1 MTGILSHV
9 EAGYPLCKLLFVPKT
24 QLENVTTPSYKR
36 SVAQNILESFSSS
49 CDNISSCTS
58 ERVRDLQ
65 TKASRVVLS
74 CSVSSLCCRVVLL
87 CVVAVLSCCR
97 SPAVFTTRLA
107 SHVNL
112 CESFACG
119 LSPDPSDGFNRLKLS
134 VM

>member
-58 ERVRDLQ
+58 ERIRGLQ

-74 CSVSSLCCRVVLL
+74 CS
-87 CVVAVLSCCR
+87 VLSCCR
-97 SPAVFTTRLA
+97 SPAVFTTRLP